1 MIKFFLDTADIACL
15 EHWKK
20 TGIIHGVTTNP
31 SNLSK
36 AGGNPLQ
43 NIKTIIE
50 LFKDGDVSVQVT
62 ETESKKIYEQALK
75 IKDLGKNVVV
85 KIPCSFDYFPI
96 IERLSKEGI
105 RTNITLLFSPL
116 QATIMANF
124 GVTYI
129 SPFIGRLEDNNQ
141 DGILLIKQIKEM
153 YQRHEYKTEILA
165 ASLRTV
171 THVQDAILAGATVV
185 TLPPLLCEQMVNN
198 HLTDQGIMK
207 FLCDWKTLNT
217 DQFP

>member
-1 MIKFFLDTADIACL
+1 MIKFFLDTADVACL
-15 EHWKK
+15 EHWEK

-36 AGGNPLQ
+36 AGRNPLQ
-43 NIKTIIE
+43 NVKKIIE

-62 ETESKKIYEQALK
+62 ETEPKKIYEQALK

-85 KIPCSFDYFPI
+85 KIPCSIDYFPI
-96 IERLSKEGI
+96 IERLSKEEI
-105 RTNITLLFSPL
+105 RTNITLVFSPL
-116 QATIMANF
+116 QAAIMANF

-198 HLTDQGIMK
+198 HLTDQGIAK